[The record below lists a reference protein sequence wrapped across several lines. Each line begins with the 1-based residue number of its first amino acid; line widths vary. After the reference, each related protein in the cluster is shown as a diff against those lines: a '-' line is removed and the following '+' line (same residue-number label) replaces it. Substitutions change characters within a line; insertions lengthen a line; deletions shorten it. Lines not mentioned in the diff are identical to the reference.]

1 MDAVAWA
8 RTNLDEAKALLSGRT
23 RTPTDDPIV
32 NKVIN
37 KMVDRSD
44 EGMLKYGH
52 TAEQCKKPT
61 AKWIDEAIE
70 ELLDA
75 CIYLER
81 LKLSLKT
88 GE

>member
-1 MDAVAWA
+1 MDAVEWA
-8 RTNLDEAKALLSGRT
+8 RVHLDEAKAKLKG
-23 RTPTDDPIV
+23 TPTQDPIV
-32 NKVIN
+32 NKVIK
-37 KMVDRSD
+37 KMVDRSE
-44 EGMLKYGH
+44 EGMLKYRQ
-52 TAEQCKKPT
+52 TAEECKKPT
-61 AKWIDEAIE
+61 QKWIDEAIE